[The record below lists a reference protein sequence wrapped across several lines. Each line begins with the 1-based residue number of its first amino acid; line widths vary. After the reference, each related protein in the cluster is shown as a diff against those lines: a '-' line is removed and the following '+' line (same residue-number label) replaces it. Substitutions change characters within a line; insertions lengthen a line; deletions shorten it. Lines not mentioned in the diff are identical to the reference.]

1 MTLIVASM
9 YLPYKPQF
17 ELDSIEGIAQ
27 YLLKYNGITVDDTAP
42 GANGTRP
49 VVSPVATPF
58 EEKNLSQDS
67 LLINTDQFKRE
78 RSSSALSKLLSS
90 EQLMESL
97 TANAPVPAGVSSAY
111 HTNNNSSED
120 LFGKHSSLSVD
131 RTASPPYSLPPQPVH
146 THGYEDPTS
155 DLLKSVNK
163 SLLKSPVP
171 LRGRAPGSRRLNS
184 SLKYT
189 AYSAEQPDTSPV
201 QSLVDHELDSDNKS
215 IVQEDMYNVPSFGGI
230 SNLDANLKARI
241 LNTSHELFRNLPW
254 SIVPNDVK
262 GNGSLK
268 NAVNGYV
275 YNPADGSGE
284 VTALHENT
292 VWVGTLGIATDEI
305 PQDTLAGIAETLGD
319 QFSSRPVITDD
330 ETFRGSYKNYCKHI
344 LWPTLHYQ
352 IPDNPNSKAF
362 EDHSWSFYQKLN
374 QQFADKIVETYNDG
388 DTIWVNDYHLML
400 VPRLVRDKLPQA
412 KIGFF
417 LHISFPSSE
426 VFRCLSHR
434 ERILD
439 GLLGA
444 TFIGFQTREYLK
456 HFTQTCN
463 RLLMADTTD
472 DDCEIEYKGS
482 FTKIDSIPI
491 GIDALDLQL
500 RIYKNKNVQELRE
513 KIRNR
518 WGDILLIVSR
528 DQLDTIRGLVQKL
541 TAYEKFLTDY
551 PQFIGKVSL
560 IQVCITTSTDNN
572 MKKQITI
579 ITDRIN
585 ELAMSVGETP
595 PIVFQYKDLPYEEY
609 LALSCEADLFWVNS
623 QREGMNL
630 TCHEFIAAS
639 LEHNAPLLLSEF
651 TGSASELYD
660 GSFLINP
667 WDIKKVSETIK
678 KALSLSDL
686 EKRTNWKKLL
696 RTIIE
701 YDSSNWVKKNLG
713 SIDTAWNS
721 NKERSILY
729 KLNVPALLE
738 NYNDSGKRLFIVKL
752 GLPPLP
758 RTISVLNDLASQ
770 KGNIVFVLNSFS
782 KAVLDVLYSRAPHVS
797 LMAENGAYVK
807 LEDTWYSMVDQ
818 IDWKAEVIKI
828 FKDKM
833 ERLPGSYYKIGD
845 SLVKFHTE
853 NAVDRDRVKSTIGD
867 TIININTMFQDM
879 EVHAYLH
886 NDVIYVQQ
894 TGLSLQALDFVLNY
908 YNSIDPNDDDDDNK
922 HSVGNNILKMI
933 TKKLAPESQKKDADD
948 KTETTNKTQVPVEFV
963 LAAGSS
969 SQILDP
975 LFNEINKR
983 NTNGEFKY
991 AHTVTAGNGP
1001 ASTFAKEHVSGLNEL
1016 LATFSK
1022 LSSS

>member
-9 YLPYKPQF
+9 YLPDKPQF
-17 ELDSIEGIAQ
+17 ELDKVEGIAQ
-27 YLLKYNGITVDDTAP
+27 YLLKYNGITVDDP
-42 GANGTRP
+42 GQGSGGGIRP
-49 VVSPVATPF
+49 VVSPVSTPF
-58 EEKNLSQDS
+58 EEKNVSQDS
-67 LLINTDQFKRE
+67 LILSTDQFKRE
-78 RSSSALSKLLSS
+78 RSSTALNKLLSS

-97 TANAPVPAGVSSAY
+97 TANAPSTAGSTY
-111 HTNNNSSED
+111 HTNNHSTEN
-120 LFGKHSSLSVD
+120 LFGKNSSLSVD
-131 RTASPPYSLPPQPVH
+131 RTASPPCSLPPQPIH
-146 THGYEDPTS
+146 RHGYEDPTS
-155 DLLKSVNK
+155 ELLKSVNK
-163 SLLKSPVP
+163 SLLKSP
-171 LRGRAPGSRRLNS
+171 APQRNRPHGPRRLNS
-184 SLKYT
+184 NLKYSIN
-189 AYSAEQPDTSPV
+189 SAEELGPSPV
-201 QSLVDHELDSDNKS
+201 PSVQDNDLDSDNKS
-215 IVQEDMYNVPSFGGI
+215 IVQEAVFNVPRFGGI

-241 LNTSHELFRNLPW
+241 LNSSHELFRNLPW
-254 SIVPNDVK
+254 TIVPNDMK

-275 YNPADGSGE
+275 YNPEEGSQE
-284 VTALHENT
+284 IEPLKDHVS
-292 VWVGTLGIATDEI
+292 WVGTMGIATDEI
-305 PQDTLAGIAETLGD
+305 PEDTLTSISEALRD
-319 QFSSRPVITDD
+319 DFQSYPVITDD

-362 EDHSWSFYQKLN
+362 EDHSWGFYQKLN
-374 QQFADKIVETYNDG
+374 QQFADKIVEIYKEG
-388 DTIWVNDYHLML
+388 DTIWIHDYHLML
-400 VPRLVRDKLPQA
+400 VPRLIREKLPQA

-434 ERILD
+434 EKILD

-472 DDCEIEYKGS
+472 DGSEIEYNDS

-500 RIYKNKNVQELRE
+500 RIYKNRNVQDLRE

-518 WGDILLIVSR
+518 WGDIKLIISR
-528 DQLDTIRGLVQKL
+528 DQFDTIRGLVQKL

-551 PQFIGKVSL
+551 PQYIGNVSL
-560 IQVCITTSTDNN
+560 IQICITTSTDNN
-572 MKKQITI
+572 MKKQIAL

-595 PIVFQYKDLPYEEY
+595 PIVFQYKDLPFEEY

-630 TCHEFIAAS
+630 TCHEFVASS

-660 GSFLINP
+660 GAFLINP
-667 WDIKKVSETIK
+667 WDIKKVSESIDA
-678 KALSLSDL
+678 ALSLTTL
-686 EKRTNWKKLL
+686 ERRTNWKKLL

-701 YDSSNWVKKNLG
+701 CDSNNWIKKNLG
-713 SIDTAWNS
+713 SIDTAWES
-721 NKERSILY
+721 NKERSILF
-729 KLNVPALLE
+729 KLDVQTLKS
-738 NYNDSGKRLFIVKL
+738 NYLASGKRLFILKL
-752 GLPPLP
+752 GSPPLP
-758 RTISVLNDLASQ
+758 RTITVLNELASQ
-770 KGNIVFVLNSFS
+770 KGNIVFVINSFS
-782 KAVLDVLYSRAPHVS
+782 KTVLDVLYNRAPQVN

-807 LEDTWYSMVDQ
+807 LDDTWYSMVDQ

-828 FKDKM
+828 FKDKK
-833 ERLPGSYYKIGD
+833 ERLPGSYYKICD

-853 NAVDRDRVKSTIGD
+853 NALDRDRVKSTIGD
-867 TIININTMFQDM
+867 IIININTMFQDM

-894 TGLSLQALDFVLNY
+894 SGLSLQALDFVLNY
-908 YNSIDPNDDDDDNK
+908 YNSIDPNDDDSTDK
-922 HSVGNNILKMI
+922 HSIGNNILNMI
-933 TKKLAPESQKKDADD
+933 TKKLKTDSQKDEIK
-948 KTETTNKTQVPVEFV
+948 KVTETANKSQIPVEFV

-975 LFNEINKR
+975 FFNEVNKR
-983 NTNGEFKY
+983 CSNGEIKY
-991 AHTVTAGNGP
+991 GHTVTAGHGP
-1001 ASTFAKEHVSGLNEL
+1001 SSTFAKEHVSGLNEL
-1016 LATFSK
+1016 LGTLNNLCF
-1022 LSSS
+1022 L